1 MVRDDAGGAK
11 LEARIDSLS
20 RVANEGI
27 VDGTLPRSQVVL
39 SWSSAC
45 ESAGMGRRTGSWER
59 SCWKESRVETLAKIV
74 LQTRRMCEL
83 RRRERLVGVEEADG
97 FQNDGLAARAR
108 WVAGMESKKVTDGSR
123 RGGGRGSLAFVAISS
138 EGPLPRLEGEWSDL
152 GTLMRRHVNRSFSPD
167 VTSKNT
173 WGSCRSSHHDDR
185 PLSEWPVACCMPSP
199 VSSLQQ

>member
-39 SWSSAC
+39 SWCSAC
-45 ESAGMGRRTGSWER
+45 ESAGMGRRAGSWER
-59 SCWKESRVETLAKIV
+59 SCWEESRVETLGKIV

-108 WVAGMESKKVTDGSR
+108 WEAGMESKKVTDGSR
-123 RGGGRGSLAFVAISS
+123 RGGGRGSLPFVAISS

-152 GTLMRRHVNRSFSPD
+152 GTLMRRHVNIGPFPQ
-167 VTSKNT
+167 T
-173 WGSCRSSHHDDR
+173 
-185 PLSEWPVACCMPSP
+185 
-199 VSSLQQ
+199 